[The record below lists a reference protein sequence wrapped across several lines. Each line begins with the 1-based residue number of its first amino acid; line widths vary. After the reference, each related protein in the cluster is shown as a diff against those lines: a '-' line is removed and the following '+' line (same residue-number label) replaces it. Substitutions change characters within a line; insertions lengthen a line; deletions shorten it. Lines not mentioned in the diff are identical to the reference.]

1 MGPNSNIFSFFCF
14 FLSRQC
20 AKEWKPGCKW
30 WKWGRGIVY
39 TSFSEGEELR
49 HAGGSSDWSCCP
61 SPSRAESVQASGQAG
76 KRPKSEVRTGWRD
89 NISHLH
95 PRKPQHASMG
105 AGCRWW
111 GDDSLRLYYWNRHP
125 FDPNLG
131 SNIKYSWTG
140 NNKLCNLKQVFPAWT
155 AVDDH
160 GINIWSCGAWQRR
173 VLRCELLTWIR
184 PLTRTHR
191 PDRRRS
197 H

>member
-14 FLSRQC
+14 FFSRQC
-20 AKEWKPGCKW
+20 AKELKLGCKW
-30 WKWGRGIVY
+30 WRWGRGIVY

-61 SPSRAESVQASGQAG
+61 FPSRAESVQASGQAG

-140 NNKLCNLKQVFPAWT
+140 NKFVFVQFKTGFSSLDCCGWSWYKHLKLWCVT
-155 AVDDH
+155 AA
-160 GINIWSCGAWQRR
+160 CP
-173 VLRCELLTWIR
+173 
-184 PLTRTHR
+184 PL
-191 PDRRRS
+191 
-197 H
+197 